1 MRTGISE
8 EYRSLVGGG
17 AERMRRQ
24 MTGRVRAASYKG
36 GSCSHHFDNLLCR
49 VVQRRLLYYTALWV
63 NRIQKGCGITV
74 IAFLEKSERQLRF
87 LECGTPHFRFSVK
100 SMPHSPQPFC
110 YRGDYSQSGR
120 AWVRIYV
127 RIASPAAAL
136 KCRPSPLSKRGSR
149 LLSAPLRA
157 CAVSR

>member
-36 GSCSHHFDNLLCR
+36 GSCSHHFNNLLCR
-49 VVQRRLLYYTALWV
+49 VVQRRLLLLYRPLGKPYTKRLW
-63 NRIQKGCGITV
+63 NYGHSL
-74 IAFLEKSERQLRF
+74 LEKSERQLRF